1 MDISQTSIEL
11 IPMEEIHDDKEFNCR
26 GHIAPIDVVDLAKD
40 IAENGLIQP
49 VTVMEY
55 SDEDKQRTGKKYL
68 LIAGYRRYLS
78 FQINKQPAIPA
89 IVRNDITDEAHAKLL
104 NLSENLK
111 RKDLDILQEA
121 KAIERLKELGFTEAM
136 TAEKLG
142 MSRGWVQIR
151 FMVLKLPEV
160 VQQEIAAGFLSQT
173 QIRQAYT
180 NFRRGGKEACFES
193 VRKMKDARL
202 KGEKTVR
209 IGREKDAQK
218 ERESKRNRK
227 RNEIFELMDHIRPA
241 IGNGLHTRCLAWCAG
256 EISTQELYSS
266 IKAYADANG
275 ISYTIP
281 TAV

>member
-1 MDISQTSIEL
+1 MDATIAK
-11 IPMEEIHDDKEFNCR
+11 IPLDEIHDDKEFNCR

-40 IAENGLIQP
+40 INENGLIQP

-55 SDEDKQRTGKKYL
+55 TDDQKAKTGYKYL
-68 LIAGYRRYLS
+68 LIAGYRRFLAHRV
-78 FQINKQPAIPA
+78 NKEPTIPA
-89 IVRNDITDEAHAKLL
+89 IVRHDILDEAHAKLL

-111 RKDLDILQEA
+111 RADLNILQEA

-136 TAEKLG
+136 TAEKLS

-180 NFRRGGKEACFES
+180 NYRRGGKEACFES

-209 IGREKDAQK
+209 VGRKKDPEK
-218 ERESKRNRK
+218 ERAAKRQRK

-256 EISTQELYSS
+256 EISTEELYAS
-266 IKAYADANG
+266 IKAYADANN

-281 TAV
+281 APVQ